1 MKLRIYLGVAN
12 AVERGR
18 LRELLRHDPDIVF
31 VGEAEEADVVLD
43 DAAATRPVN
52 SAQGG
57 GAVAGAALTQRET
70 EVLRLM
76 AQGLGNKGI
85 AAALGISAHTAK
97 YHVASV
103 LAKLD
108 AHTRTEAVTRGLR
121 EGLLPL

>member
-1 MKLRIYLGVAN
+1 VTLRVYLGLTDPSA
-12 AVERGR
+12 RR
-18 LRELLRHDPDIVF
+18 RIRELIGKDPGIVL
-31 VGEAEEADVVLD
+31 VTEAEDADVVVG
-43 DAAATRPVN
+43 DAASMHPV
-52 SAQGG
+52 STAP
-57 GAVAGAALTQRET
+57 VSDAGTALTSRER

-85 AAALGISAHTAK
+85 GTALNISTHTAK

-108 AHTRTEAVTRGLR
+108 AQSRTEAVTKGLR

>member
-1 MKLRIYLGVAN
+1 MKLRIYLGVSA
-12 AVERGR
+12 AAERRR
-18 LRELLRHDPDIVF
+18 LRDLLRQDPDIVF
-31 VGEAEEADVVLD
+31 VGAAEEADVVLD
-43 DAAATRPVN
+43 DAVAPRTVHDRQVAE
-52 SAQGG
+52 
-57 GAVAGAALTQRET
+57 AGAALTVREG

-97 YHVASV
+97 YHVAQV

>member
-1 MKLRIYLGVAN
+1 MKLRIYLGVAD
-12 AVERGR
+12 AAERRR
-18 LRELLRHDPDIVF
+18 LRDLLRHDPEIVF
-31 VGEAEEADVVLD
+31 VGEAEQADVVLD

-52 SAQGG
+52 GTQA
-57 GAVAGAALTQRET
+57 AEAGAALTTREG

-85 AAALGISAHTAK
+85 AVALGISAHTAK

>member
-1 MKLRIYLGVAN
+1 MKLRVYVGVAD
-12 AVERGR
+12 AAERRR
-18 LRELLRHDPDIVF
+18 LRDLLRHDPEIVF

-52 SAQGG
+52 GIQG
-57 GAVAGAALTQRET
+57 AEAGAALTVRET

-85 AAALGISAHTAK
+85 AATLGISAHTAK

>member
-1 MKLRIYLGVAN
+1 MKLRIYLGVAD
-12 AVERGR
+12 AAGRRR
-18 LRELLRHDPDIVF
+18 LRDLLRHDPDIVF
-31 VGEAEEADVVLD
+31 VGEAAEADVVLD
-43 DAAATRPVN
+43 DSAAIRPVN
-52 SAQGG
+52 GTQVAE
-57 GAVAGAALTQRET
+57 AGAALTVREG

-103 LAKLD
+103 LTKLD

-121 EGLLPL
+121 AGLLPL

>member
-1 MKLRIYLGVAN
+1 MKLRVYLGVADG
-12 AVERGR
+12 AERRR
-18 LRELLRHDPDIVF
+18 LRELLRQDPEIVF
-31 VGEAEEADVVLD
+31 VGEAEEADIVLD

-52 SAQGG
+52 HAP
-57 GAVAGAALTQRET
+57 GAVAGADLTQRET

>member
-1 MKLRIYLGVAN
+1 MKLRIYLGVA
-12 AVERGR
+12 AAAERRR
-18 LRELLRHDPDIVF
+18 LRDLLRQDPDIVF
-31 VGEAEEADVVLD
+31 VGAAEEADVVLD

-52 SAQGG
+52 NAQD
-57 GAVAGAALTQRET
+57 AVAGAALTQRET

-103 LAKLD
+103 LAKFD

>member
-1 MKLRIYLGVAN
+1 MKLRVYLGVAD
-12 AVERGR
+12 AAERRR
-18 LRELLRHDPDIVF
+18 LRELLRQDPEIVF
-31 VGEAEEADVVLD
+31 VGEAEEADIVLD

-52 SAQGG
+52 NAA
-57 GAVAGAALTQRET
+57 GAVAGADLTQRET

>member
-1 MKLRIYLGVAN
+1 MKLRIYLGVAD
-12 AVERGR
+12 AAERRR
-18 LRELLRHDPDIVF
+18 LRELLRQDPEIVF

-43 DAAATRPVN
+43 DAAATRPVHG
-52 SAQGG
+52 AQ

-85 AAALGISAHTAK
+85 AAALGISTHTAK

>member
-1 MKLRIYLGVAN
+1 MKLRIYLGVAD
-12 AVERGR
+12 AAERRR
-18 LRELLRHDPDIVF
+18 LRDLLRHDPDIVF

-43 DAAATRPVN
+43 DATATRPVN
-52 SAQGG
+52 GG
-57 GAVAGAALTQRET
+57 GPQGVEAGAALTVRET

>member
-1 MKLRIYLGVAN
+1 MKLRIYLGVAD
-12 AVERGR
+12 AAERRR
-18 LRELLRHDPDIVF
+18 LRDLLRHDPEIVF

-43 DAAATRPVN
+43 DAVATRPVN
-52 SAQGG
+52 GAQG
-57 GAVAGAALTQRET
+57 VEAGAALTLREG

-103 LAKLD
+103 LTKLD

-121 EGLLPL
+121 AGLLPL

>member
-1 MKLRIYLGVAN
+1 MKLRIYLGVAD
-12 AVERGR
+12 AAERRR
-18 LRELLRHDPDIVF
+18 LRELLRQDPEIVF

-52 SAQGG
+52 GAQT
-57 GAVAGAALTQRET
+57 AEAGAALTARER

-85 AAALGISAHTAK
+85 AAALGTSAHTAK

>member
-1 MKLRIYLGVAN
+1 MKLRIYLGVAD
-12 AVERGR
+12 AAERRR
-18 LRELLRHDPDIVF
+18 LRELLRQDPEIVF

-43 DAAATRPVN
+43 DAEATRPVH
-52 SAQGG
+52 
-57 GAVAGAALTQRET
+57 GALGVEAGAALTQREG

-85 AAALGISAHTAK
+85 AAALGISVHTAK

-108 AHTRTEAVTRGLR
+108 VHTRTEAVTRGLR

>member
-1 MKLRIYLGVAN
+1 MKLRIYLGVTDIA
-12 AVERGR
+12 ERRR
-18 LRELLRHDPDIVF
+18 LRDLLRQDPDIVF
-31 VGEAEEADVVLD
+31 VGAAEEADVVLD
-43 DAAATRPVN
+43 DAAATRPVHGL
-52 SAQGG
+52 QG
-57 GAVAGAALTQRET
+57 AEAGAALTLREG

>member
-1 MKLRIYLGVAN
+1 MKLRIYLGVAD
-12 AVERGR
+12 AAERR
-18 LRELLRHDPDIVF
+18 RVRDLLRHDPEIVF
-31 VGEAEEADVVLD
+31 VGGAEEADVVLD
-43 DAAATRPVN
+43 DADATRPVH
-52 SAQGG
+52 GPL
-57 GAVAGAALTQRET
+57 GAEAGAALTLREG

-76 AQGLGNKGI
+76 SQGLGNKGI

-108 AHTRTEAVTRGLR
+108 VHTRTEAVTRGLR

>member
-43 DAAATRPVN
+43 DAATRPVN

>member
-1 MKLRIYLGVAN
+1 MKLRIYLGVA
-12 AVERGR
+12 AAAERRR
-18 LRELLRHDPDIVF
+18 LRELLRQDPEIVF

-52 SAQGG
+52 DAQ

>member
-1 MKLRIYLGVAN
+1 MKLRIYLGVAD
-12 AVERGR
+12 AAERRR
-18 LRELLRHDPDIVF
+18 LRELLGRDPQIVF

-43 DAAATRPVN
+43 DAEATRSVR
-52 SAQGG
+52 
-57 GAVAGAALTQRET
+57 GALGVEAGAALTLREG

-85 AAALGISAHTAK
+85 AAALGISVHTAK

-108 AHTRTEAVTRGLR
+108 VHTRTEAVTRGLR

>member
-1 MKLRIYLGVAN
+1 MKLRIYVGVA
-12 AVERGR
+12 AAAERRR
-18 LRELLRHDPDIVF
+18 LRDLLRRDPDIVF
-31 VGEAEEADVVLD
+31 VGAAEEADVVLD

-52 SAQGG
+52 NTQD
-57 GAVAGAALTQRET
+57 AVAGAALTQRET

-97 YHVASV
+97 YHVAQV

>member
-1 MKLRIYLGVAN
+1 MKLRIYLGVAD
-12 AVERGR
+12 AAERRR
-18 LRELLRHDPDIVF
+18 LRDLLRHDPDIVF

-43 DAAATRPVN
+43 DAAATRSVN
-52 SAQGG
+52 GG
-57 GAVAGAALTQRET
+57 GPQGVEAGAALTVRET

>member
-1 MKLRIYLGVAN
+1 MKLRIYLGVAD
-12 AVERGR
+12 AAERRR
-18 LRELLRHDPDIVF
+18 LRDLLRHDPDIVF

-52 SAQGG
+52 SAQ

>member
-1 MKLRIYLGVAN
+1 
-12 AVERGR
+12 VE
-18 LRELLRHDPDIVF
+18 
-31 VGEAEEADVVLD
+31 
-43 DAAATRPVN
+43 
-52 SAQGG
+52 
-57 GAVAGAALTQRET
+57 AGAALTVREG

-76 AQGLGNKGI
+76 AQGLGNKAI

-108 AHTRTEAVTRGLR
+108 VHTRTEAVTRGLR